1 VRRTTKHGGKVSDK
15 TRMDIE
21 DAIRA
26 HIADES
32 TNGDMLTG
40 FVVLATSFPSA
51 VIEDGFASYWRVWP
65 KTQPIHISLG
75 LIEQYRSSYYAASSN
90 EEIE

>member
-1 VRRTTKHGGKVSDK
+1 VSDK
-15 TRMDIE
+15 TRTDIE

-40 FVVLATSFPSA
+40 FIVLATSFPA
-51 VIEDGFASYWRVWP
+51 ALTDDGFASYWRIWP
-65 KTQPIHISLG
+65 DTQPIHISLG
-75 LIEQYRSSYYAASSN
+75 LMEQYRSSYYAASSN
-90 EEIE
+90 EEI